1 MLSTIDDDTLM
12 KVAAALGEEDA
23 VLLINHL
30 KSADETTDDA
40 IANTTGIRLN
50 LVRKILYKLY
60 DHSLVS
66 LRRTRDPKT
75 GWFIF
80 HWKLQP
86 SQLEGFILSQKRRV
100 LEKLNVR
107 LEYEKNHDFY
117 YCGTPGCKRIP
128 FGDAVELVF
137 QCPTC
142 SKPMVQVEGSA
153 ASSEEVAPAEPA
165 VPSENVCHTSCPHCD
180 KPYHAHCW
188 EQNIQA
194 IKKCAFCMREPI
206 VTAPGPEQ

>member
-1 MLSTIDDDTLM
+1 MLSTIDDETLM
-12 KVAAALGEEDA
+12 KVATALGEEDA
-23 VLLINHL
+23 VLLINYL
-30 KSADETTDDA
+30 KEADETTDDA
-40 IANTTGIRLN
+40 IANATGIRLN
-50 LVRKILYKLY
+50 FVRKILYKLY

-100 LEKLNVR
+100 LDKLTVR

-117 YCGTPGCKRIP
+117 HCGTPTCKRIT
-128 FGDAVELVF
+128 FSEAMELVF

-142 SKPMVQVEGSA
+142 GNPLS
-153 ASSEEVAPAEPA
+153 
-165 VPSENVCHTSCPHCD
+165 HCD
-180 KPYHAHCW
+180 NKKLI
-188 EQNIQA
+188 ENLS
-194 IKKCAFCMREPI
+194 IKVDQVRKEL
-206 VTAPGPEQ
+206 GE